1 MTFRFD
7 ALIYLALGSLVA
19 IVVVAAFLVGRTDDK
34 PVSLEIRKV
43 RFAAATFTGIMLL
56 FVFSAALY
64 FAGATTDPKDIVYT
78 CPCTPPSP
86 GKDIFDKGLTA
97 MFTLAGSIIG
107 YLFGTNK
114 SPRPPAPPKLPSVSG
129 E

>member
-1 MTFRFD
+1 VTFKFD
-7 ALIYLALGSLVA
+7 ALIYLALGALVA
-19 IVVVAAFLVGRTDDK
+19 IVIVAAFLVGRTDDK
-34 PVSLEIRKV
+34 AVSLETRKV

-64 FAGATTDPKDIVYT
+64 FAGGTVEPKDVVYT

-97 MFTLAGSIIG
+97 MFTLAGSIVG

-114 SPRPPAPPKLPSVSG
+114 STKGSSPPAPPP
-129 E
+129 ER

>member
-7 ALIYLALGSLVA
+7 ALIYLSLGALVA
-19 IVVVAAFLVGRTDDK
+19 IVIVAAFLVGRTDEGV
-34 PVSLEIRKV
+34 VSLETRKV

-64 FAGATTDPKDIVYT
+64 FAGGAVDSKDVVYT

-97 MFTLAGSIIG
+97 MFTLAGSIVG
-107 YLFGTNK
+107 YLFGTSK
-114 SPRPPAPPKLPSVSG
+114 SSKSSTSGKAPPQQ
-129 E
+129 